1 MPATTRVKKYVD
13 DVIRR
18 ARVPMEPFDHVVRW
32 DEQPRRHKVFPH
44 AQQFEMP
51 IGEKSYGSL
60 SDAFSSSAAD
70 PGALL
75 DIPALGRALHDTY
88 GLLSRRLRVTG
99 NDDALNKTVSAVS
112 TYARGAANGGGL
124 YPLEFYWVSGSSA
137 RQLPG
142 VYHWNTASGSLQ
154 RLLVGDASDRVR
166 DALGTGCETDQFLLV
181 TVKLWKNAFKYNSFS
196 HHVVTMDLG
205 TVLATLSMTGL
216 IGGSEQRMP
225 RLWFDSARLDGL
237 LGVDSLDETT
247 LAVLPL
253 PPGAGA
259 PSPGST
265 AADAGV
271 RLHESERF
279 PGSTRFAQ
287 VAEVMRDTFADEVAP
302 VIDAVPARTSTG
314 AVLSLPPEVEA
325 ETATTLGLSD
335 LLAARRS
342 SFGTFSSSLPLDLAE
357 LAHVLRTAD
366 RGARLQTDAG
376 RAGFARVAVFCNHVA
391 GVAPGAYVYDRDGD
405 ALIRLDEDDPG
416 LFLQTTYF
424 LDNYNV
430 EQAAAVLAILI
441 PVDDVLAAGGSRCV
455 RLMNAVVGAAT
466 QSAYLAAADLGL
478 ACGAALGFDNVA
490 YAERLGLIGTGEW
503 PLIMIMIGHDRGD
516 QADFAA
522 PLDLDAKEQP

>member
-1 MPATTRVKKYVD
+1 MPTTTRVKKYVD

-44 AQQFEMP
+44 AEQFEMP
-51 IGEKSYGSL
+51 IGEKSDGSL
-60 SDAFSSSAAD
+60 ADAFSPASAE

-99 NDDALNKTVSAVS
+99 NDDASNKTVSAVS

-124 YPLEFYWVSGSSA
+124 YPLEFYWVSGASA

-142 VYHWNTASGSLQ
+142 VYHWNTAAGSLQ

-166 DALGTGCETDQFLLV
+166 DALGTACETDQFLLV

-216 IGGSEQRMP
+216 IGGAEHRLP
-225 RLWFDSARLDGL
+225 RLWFDSARLDAL
-237 LGVDSLDETT
+237 LGLDSLDETT

-253 PPGAGA
+253 PPGTGT

-265 AADAGV
+265 AADAGA
-271 RLHESERF
+271 RLLESERF

-287 VAEVMRDTFADEVAP
+287 VVEVMRDTFADTDTP
-302 VIDAVPARTSTG
+302 VIDAVSARTSTG
-314 AVLSLPPEVEA
+314 VMLSLPPAV
-325 ETATTLGLSD
+325 ETALALGLSD

-342 SFGTFSSSLPLDLAE
+342 SFGTFSSSPPLDLAE

-366 RGARLQTDAG
+366 RGARLETDAG
-376 RAGFARVAVFCNHVA
+376 RAGFARLAVFCNHVA
-391 GVAPGAYVYDRDGD
+391 GVAPGAYVYDRDAD
-405 ALIRLDEDDPG
+405 ALVCVDEEDPG
-416 LFLQTTYF
+416 LFLQATYF

-430 EQAAAVLAILI
+430 EQAAAVLAILV
-441 PVDDVLAAGGSRCV
+441 PVDDVLSAGGSRCV

-466 QSAYLAAADLGL
+466 QSAYLAAADRGL

-522 PLDLDAKEQP
+522 PLDLDAKEQL